1 MTSAVELEMK
11 RQHISVYGLQFLEHS
26 VVAAGSGGSGRW
38 GRGIPQ
44 ALLRWLRPPASL
56 ALLLALSAG
65 PEAVRGP
72 EGCLGRRR
80 CTPPPPRP
88 AAHRHLVSRLLD
100 RWRPGGGPGGQGWAA
115 ATCHQIPAGQRL
127 EALTLEGKG
136 LSPDSFSPPF

>member
-11 RQHISVYGLQFLEHS
+11 RQHISFYGRQFLEHS
-26 VVAAGSGGSGRW
+26 VVAAGSLGVWQVGEGRTAGATPLAAAACEPCSAIGALCWPRSCARSGGVLREE
-38 GRGIPQ
+38 
-44 ALLRWLRPPASL
+44 ALH
-56 ALLLALSAG
+56 
-65 PEAVRGP
+65 
-72 EGCLGRRR
+72 
-80 CTPPPPRP
+80 PPPTRP